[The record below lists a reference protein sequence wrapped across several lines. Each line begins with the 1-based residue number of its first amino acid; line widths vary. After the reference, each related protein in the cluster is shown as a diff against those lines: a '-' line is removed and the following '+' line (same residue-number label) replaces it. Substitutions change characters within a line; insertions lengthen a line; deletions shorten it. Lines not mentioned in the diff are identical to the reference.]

1 MRPLLTQQNFH
12 MVHENWYT
20 VGLCFLPTAPAFSVC
35 SCLQGWWVSIPFGE
49 EMLQMLG
56 LPAESVTPNLAF
68 LSIPPFFSPSV
79 ILCISLCTTD
89 SELPELVSHPPPF
102 FCLWCTFQRT
112 LRTLAAV
119 ALMLLH
125 TNVRAVLMSAC
136 VSEAH
141 WDSGDPLKRI
151 PAWGHFTWLFQIH
164 TNKALY
170 SLKVAPQNGCY
181 RAPWKAQHDCHG
193 YYTTQATT
201 GWGDKCWSGTKL
213 EQTFLWGGPGNV
225 DRPVNGLFNP
235 LKVNG
240 GSLKQMHSDR
250 LCTHWDTKSTLS
262 PCKRTRQK
270 ARDENKIGKVGMCL
284 RQIPS
289 AQLFYFLASTL
300 PFWAQQR
307 DDLSHDWA
315 LASILTE
322 PI

>member
-1 MRPLLTQQNFH
+1 
-12 MVHENWYT
+12 
-20 VGLCFLPTAPAFSVC
+20 
-35 SCLQGWWVSIPFGE
+35 
-49 EMLQMLG
+49 
-56 LPAESVTPNLAF
+56 
-68 LSIPPFFSPSV
+68 
-79 ILCISLCTTD
+79 
-89 SELPELVSHPPPF
+89 
-102 FCLWCTFQRT
+102 
-112 LRTLAAV
+112 
-119 ALMLLH
+119 MLLH
-125 TNVRAVLMSAC
+125 KNVRAVLMAAC
-136 VSEAH
+136 ECEAH

-170 SLKVAPQNGCY
+170 GLKVAPQNGCY

-193 YYTTQATT
+193 YYTTRATT
-201 GWGDKCWSGTKL
+201 DRGDKCWSGTKL
-213 EQTFLWGGPGNV
+213 EQTFPWGGPGNV

-262 PCKRTRQK
+262 PCKGTRQK

-289 AQLFYFLASTL
+289 ARLFYFLASTL
-300 PFWAQQR
+300 LFWAQQR
-307 DDLSHDWA
+307 DDLSLDWA
-315 LASILTE
+315 LASIFTE